1 MVEDEYI
8 INNIDIDIT
17 FNILADELY
26 QIDNLHNNIVFINNK
41 GKTFD
46 SI

>member
-1 MVEDEYI
+1 MAGDEYI
-8 INNIDIDIT
+8 INNIDRDIT

-26 QIDNLHNNIVFINNK
+26 QIDNSHNNIVFINNN